1 MGFQSGEKLE
11 SAMVADAAVQQHTS
25 LHWLERE
32 TASFGEHL
40 RMTLFLNYRPL
51 PLISTVL
58 KPLPWLAK
66 IFISIPGNFHHICIL
81 LSWGKR
87 LMLTHSTTTP
97 SLIAVKIFLLISV
110 FQGSSHLQRSTLNRL
125 KHQLR
130 MTNIKDKICLET
142 HGKCNISPLF
152 TLQGIKRGIKPARIP
167 NQIEQSKS
175 RTRAGTQRQVWTE
188 WTVSN
193 NDYES
198 HTKKG
203 ICFLLQSQ

>member
-1 MGFQSGEKLE
+1 
-11 SAMVADAAVQQHTS
+11 
-25 LHWLERE
+25 
-32 TASFGEHL
+32 
-40 RMTLFLNYRPL
+40 
-51 PLISTVL
+51 
-58 KPLPWLAK
+58 
-66 IFISIPGNFHHICIL
+66 
-81 LSWGKR
+81 
-87 LMLTHSTTTP
+87 MLTHSTTTP

-175 RTRAGTQRQVWTE
+175 RTRAGTQRQV
-188 WTVSN
+188 
-193 NDYES
+193 
-198 HTKKG
+198 
-203 ICFLLQSQ
+203 